1 MSVGIWSNTEEY
13 GAEEKAFVLKNE
25 EKDMS
30 RLSVISTDKVDS
42 TTEKLMKEFT
52 QRIIANP
59 PGVCPVDMQLAF
71 LKVCHAQTCGKCVP
85 CRIGLGILEELLE
98 SVLDNTATMETLDL
112 IEHAAT
118 NIKNSADCAIGFES
132 ARMVLAGLEGFKED
146 YRSHVTDHQCTRTL
160 EQPSPCVTLCPANV
174 DIPGYIALAGAG
186 RCEDAVRLIR
196 KDNPFPTACALIC
209 EHPCEKR
216 CRRNMIDDSINI
228 RGIKH
233 YVMDKANASEVSV
246 PACAASAGKKVAVIG
261 GGPAGLTAAY
271 FLQLMGHQ
279 TTVFEEKAQLGGM
292 LRYGIPNY
300 RFPRERLQEDID
312 AILSTGVQV
321 QLNTN
326 IGTEQLNEINDTYD
340 AIFIAIGAHAEKKL
354 KLEGEDSGNVIS
366 AVEMLREIGDD
377 KYPDFTEKRVIVVGG
392 GNVAMDCARTA
403 IRSNAKTVSIVYRRR
418 KEDMTALPAEVEGAI
433 AEGIELLT
441 LKAPLRIEADENGD
455 ARALWVQPQIIGPVR
470 GGRPAPRKADKTE
483 ERLESDVIIM
493 AVGQD
498 IVSEP
503 FEKAG
508 IATKWGQLCADE
520 SGALNRVGM
529 YAGGDCVSGP
539 ATVIKA
545 IAAGKIAAANIDEF
559 LGFHHAV
566 SVDVEIPEPLLNDK
580 IPCGRVNL
588 GEKESWARKDNFE
601 GIEYT
606 MSDEEALQEASRC
619 LRCDRHGCGVLRGGR
634 QDKW

>member
-1 MSVGIWSNTEEY
+1 
-13 GAEEKAFVLKNE
+13 
-25 EKDMS
+25 MS
-30 RLSVISTDKVDS
+30 RLSVISTDKVNS

-98 SVLDNTATMETLDL
+98 SVLDNTATMETLEL
-112 IEHAAT
+112 IEHTAV

-132 ARMVLAGLEGFKED
+132 ARMVLAGFEGFKED
-146 YRSHVTDHQCTRTL
+146 YLSHVQEHQCTGTF
-160 EQPSPCVTLCPANV
+160 EQPIPCVTLCPANV
-174 DIPGYIALAGAG
+174 DIPGYIALAGEG
-186 RCEDAVRLIR
+186 RCADAVRLIR

-209 EHPCEKR
+209 EHPCESR
-216 CRRNMIDDSINI
+216 CRRTMIDDAINI
-228 RGIKH
+228 RGMKH
-233 YVMDKANASEVSV
+233 YIMDKAHASEVPV
-246 PACAASAGKKVAVIG
+246 PSCAAPTGKKVAVIG

-279 TTVFEEKAQLGGM
+279 AVIFEQKAQLGGM

-300 RFPRERLQEDID
+300 RFPRERLLEDIG
-312 AILSTGVQV
+312 AILSTGIEVK
-321 QLNTN
+321 LNTS
-326 IGTEQLNEINDTYD
+326 IGTQELGEINDTYD
-340 AIFIAIGAHAEKKL
+340 AVFIAIGAHAEKRL
-354 KLEGEDSGNVIS
+354 NLEGEGSGNVIS
-366 AVEMLREIGDD
+366 AVEMLREIGDGN
-377 KYPDFTEKRVIVVGG
+377 YPDFSGKRVLVVGG

-403 IRSNAKTVSIVYRRR
+403 IRSRAKTVSIVYRRR

-441 LKAPLRIEADENGD
+441 LKAPLRIEADENGN
-455 ARALWVQPQIIGPVR
+455 AKALWVQPQMIGAVK
-470 GGRPAPRKADKTE
+470 GGRPSPRKAGKAE
-483 ERLESDVIIM
+483 ERLECDVILM

-498 IVSEP
+498 IISEP
-503 FEKAG
+503 FAQAG
-508 IATKWGQLCADE
+508 IATKRGQFSANASCE
-520 SGALNRVGM
+520 LNRVGM
-529 YAGGDCVSGP
+529 YAGGDCVTGP

-545 IAAGKIAAANIDEF
+545 IAAGKTAAANIDEF
-559 LGFHHAV
+559 LGFHHAI
-566 SVDVEIPEPLLNDK
+566 SVDVDIPEPLLNDK
-580 IPCGRVNL
+580 LPCGRVNL
-588 GEKESWARKDNFE
+588 GEKESWARKDNFD

-634 QDKW
+634 QDRW

>member
-1 MSVGIWSNTEEY
+1 
-13 GAEEKAFVLKNE
+13 
-25 EKDMS
+25 MS
-30 RLSVISTDKVDS
+30 RLSVISTDKVNS

-85 CRIGLGILEELLE
+85 CRTGLGILEELLE

-112 IEHAAT
+112 IEHTAT

-146 YRSHVTDHQCTRTL
+146 YLSHVQKRQCTGTF
-160 EQPSPCVTLCPANV
+160 EQPIPCVTLCPANV
-174 DIPGYIALAGAG
+174 DIPGYIALAGEG
-186 RCEDAVRLIR
+186 RCADAVRLIR

-209 EHPCEKR
+209 EHPCEAR

-233 YVMDKANASEVSV
+233 YVMDKARASEVPA
-246 PACAASAGKKVAVIG
+246 PACAAPTGRKVAIIG
-261 GGPAGLTAAY
+261 GGPSGLTAAY

-279 TTVFEEKAQLGGM
+279 ATVFEEKAQLGGM

-300 RFPRERLQEDID
+300 RFPRERLDEDIN
-312 AILSTGVQV
+312 AILSTGVEAK
-321 QLNTN
+321 LNTP
-326 IGTEQLNEINDTYD
+326 IGTAELEEINRAYD
-340 AIFIAIGAHAEKKL
+340 AIYLAIGAHAEKRL
-354 KLEGEDSGNVIS
+354 GLEGEDSQHVIS
-366 AVEMLREIGDD
+366 AVEMLREIGDG
-377 KYPDFTEKRVIVVGG
+377 KYPDFTGRRVIVVGG

-441 LKAPLRIEADENGD
+441 LKAPLRIEADEEGK
-455 ARALWVQPQIIGPVR
+455 ARALWVQPQIIGQVR
-470 GGRPAPRKADKTE
+470 GGRPSPRKADKPE
-483 ERLESDVIIM
+483 ERLECDIILM

-498 IVSEP
+498 IISKP
-503 FEKAG
+503 FAEAG
-508 IATKWGQLCADE
+508 LATDRGRLQADV

-545 IAAGKIAAANIDEF
+545 IAAGKVAAANIDEF
-559 LGFHHAV
+559 LGFHHMI
-566 SVDVEIPEPLLNDK
+566 SVDVDIPEPLLNDK
-580 IPCGRVNL
+580 VPCGRVNL

-606 MSDEEALQEASRC
+606 MSDEEAYQEASRC

-634 QDKW
+634 QDRW

>member
-1 MSVGIWSNTEEY
+1 
-13 GAEEKAFVLKNE
+13 
-25 EKDMS
+25 MS
-30 RLSVISTDKVDS
+30 RLSVISTDKANS

-85 CRIGLGILEELLE
+85 CRIGLGVLEELLE

-112 IEHAAT
+112 IEHTAI

-132 ARMVLAGLEGFKED
+132 ARMVLAGFEGFRED
-146 YRSHVTDHQCTRTL
+146 YLSHVREHQCTGTF
-160 EQPSPCVTLCPANV
+160 EQPIPCVTLCPANV
-174 DIPGYIALAGAG
+174 DIPGYIALAGEG
-186 RCEDAVRLIR
+186 RCADAVRLIR

-209 EHPCEKR
+209 EHPCEAR
-216 CRRNMIDDSINI
+216 CRRTMIDDAINI
-228 RGIKH
+228 RGMKH
-233 YVMDKANASEVSV
+233 YVMDRAHASEVPV
-246 PACAASAGKKVAVIG
+246 PACAEPTGRRVAVIG
-261 GGPAGLTAAY
+261 GGPAGMTAAY

-279 TTVFEEKAQLGGM
+279 AVVFEEKPQLGGM

-300 RFPRERLQEDID
+300 RFPRERLQEDLD
-312 AILSTGVQV
+312 AILSTGVEV
-321 QLNTN
+321 KLNTPV
-326 IGTEQLNEINDTYD
+326 GTEELSEINNTYD
-340 AIFIAIGAHAEKKL
+340 AVFIAIGAHAEKRL
-354 KLEGEDSGNVIS
+354 NLEGEDSRNVIS
-366 AVEMLREIGDD
+366 AVEMLREIGDGR
-377 KYPDFTEKRVIVVGG
+377 YPDFTGQRVLVVGG

-403 IRSNAKTVSIVYRRR
+403 IRSKAKTVSIVYRRR

-441 LKAPLRIEADENGD
+441 LKAPLHIEADEDGN
-455 ARALWVQPQIIGPVR
+455 AKALWVQPQIIGPVR
-470 GGRPAPRKADKTE
+470 GGRPSPRRADKPQ
-483 ERLESDVIIM
+483 ERLECDVILM

-498 IVSEP
+498 IISEP

-508 IATKWGQLCADE
+508 IATKRGQLQADA

-529 YAGGDCVSGP
+529 YAGGDCVTGP

-545 IAAGKIAAANIDEF
+545 IAAGKAAAANIDEC
-559 LGFHHAV
+559 LGFHHAI

-580 IPCGRVNL
+580 NPCGRVNL

-601 GIEYT
+601 GIEHT
-606 MSDEEALQEASRC
+606 MSDEEALQEAGRC

-634 QDKW
+634 QDRW

>member
-1 MSVGIWSNTEEY
+1 
-13 GAEEKAFVLKNE
+13 
-25 EKDMS
+25 MS
-30 RLSVISTDKVDS
+30 RLSVISTDKANS

-85 CRIGLGILEELLE
+85 CRIGLGVLEELLE

-112 IEHAAT
+112 IEHTAI

-132 ARMVLAGLEGFKED
+132 ARMVLAGFEGFRED
-146 YRSHVTDHQCTRTL
+146 YLSHVREHQCTGTF
-160 EQPSPCVTLCPANV
+160 EQPIPCVTLCPANV
-174 DIPGYIALAGAG
+174 DIPGYIALAGEG
-186 RCEDAVRLIR
+186 RCADAVRLIR
-196 KDNPFPTACALIC
+196 KDNPVPTACALIC
-209 EHPCEKR
+209 EHPCEAR
-216 CRRNMIDDSINI
+216 CRRTMIDDAINI
-228 RGIKH
+228 RGMKH
-233 YVMDKANASEVSV
+233 YVMDRAHASEVPV
-246 PACAASAGKKVAVIG
+246 PACAEPTGRRVAVIG
-261 GGPAGLTAAY
+261 GGPAGMTAAY

-279 TTVFEEKAQLGGM
+279 AVVFEEKPQLGGM

-300 RFPRERLQEDID
+300 RFPRERLQEDLD
-312 AILSTGVQV
+312 AILSTGVEV
-321 QLNTN
+321 KLNTPV
-326 IGTEQLNEINDTYD
+326 GTEELSEINNTYD
-340 AIFIAIGAHAEKKL
+340 AVFIAIGAHAEKRL
-354 KLEGEDSGNVIS
+354 NLEGEDSRNVIS
-366 AVEMLREIGDD
+366 AVEMLREIGDGR
-377 KYPDFTEKRVIVVGG
+377 YPDFTGQRVLVVGG

-403 IRSNAKTVSIVYRRR
+403 IRSKAKTVSIVYRRR

-441 LKAPLRIEADENGD
+441 LKAPLHIEADEDGN
-455 ARALWVQPQIIGPVR
+455 AKALWVQPQIIGPVR
-470 GGRPAPRKADKTE
+470 GGRPSPRRADKPQ
-483 ERLESDVIIM
+483 ERLECDVILM

-498 IVSEP
+498 IISEP

-508 IATKWGQLCADE
+508 IATKRGQLQADA

-529 YAGGDCVSGP
+529 YAGGDCVTGP

-545 IAAGKIAAANIDEF
+545 IAAGKAAAANIDEF
-559 LGFHHAV
+559 LGFHHAI

-580 IPCGRVNL
+580 NPCGRVNL

-601 GIEYT
+601 GIEHT
-606 MSDEEALQEASRC
+606 MSDEEALQEAGRC

-634 QDKW
+634 QDRW

>member
-1 MSVGIWSNTEEY
+1 
-13 GAEEKAFVLKNE
+13 
-25 EKDMS
+25 MS
-30 RLSVISTDKVDS
+30 RLSVKSTDKVNS

-112 IEHAAT
+112 IEHTAI

-132 ARMVLAGLEGFKED
+132 ARMVLAGFEGFKED
-146 YRSHVTDHQCTRTL
+146 YISHVQDHQCTGTFA
-160 EQPSPCVTLCPANV
+160 QPIPCVTLCPANV
-174 DIPGYIALAGAG
+174 DIPGYIALAGEG
-186 RCEDAVRLIR
+186 RCADAVRLIR

-209 EHPCEKR
+209 EHPCESR
-216 CRRNMIDDSINI
+216 CRRTMIDDSINI

-233 YVMDKANASEVSV
+233 YVMDKANASEVPV
-246 PACAASAGKKVAVIG
+246 PECAKSTGKNVAIIG

-271 FLQLMGHQ
+271 FLQLMGHH
-279 TTVFEEKAQLGGM
+279 TTVFEQKAQLGGM

-300 RFPRERLQEDID
+300 RFPRERLKEDID
-312 AILSTGVQV
+312 AILSTGVEV
-321 QLNTN
+321 KLNATV
-326 IGTEQLNEINDTYD
+326 GTAELNEINDTYD
-340 AIFIAIGAHAEKKL
+340 ALFIAIGAHAEKRL
-354 KLEGEDSGNVIS
+354 NLEGEDSSNVIS

-377 KYPDFTEKRVIVVGG
+377 KYPDFSGKRVIVVGG

-403 IRSNAKTVSIVYRRR
+403 IRSKAKTVSIVYRRR
-418 KEDMTALPAEVEGAI
+418 KEDMTALPAEIEGAV

-441 LKAPLRIEADENGD
+441 LKAPLRIEANEEGN
-455 ARALWVQPQIIGPVR
+455 AAALWVQPQIIGPVR
-470 GGRPAPRKADKTE
+470 SGRPSPRKANKPQ
-483 ERLESDVIIM
+483 ERLECDVILM

-498 IVSEP
+498 IISAP

-508 IATKWGQLCADE
+508 IATKRGQLLADA

-529 YAGGDCVSGP
+529 YAGGDCVTGP

-545 IAAGKIAAANIDEF
+545 IAAGKAAAANIDEF
-559 LGFHHAV
+559 LGFHHAI

-588 GEKESWARKDNFE
+588 AEKESWARRDNFE

-634 QDKW
+634 QDRW

>member
-1 MSVGIWSNTEEY
+1 
-13 GAEEKAFVLKNE
+13 
-25 EKDMS
+25 MS
-30 RLSVISTDKVDS
+30 RLSVISTDKVNS
-42 TTEKLMKEFT
+42 TTEKLMKEFS

-98 SVLDNTATMETLDL
+98 SVLDNTATMQTLDL
-112 IEHAAT
+112 IEHTAA

-132 ARMVLAGLEGFKED
+132 ARMVLAGFEGFKED
-146 YRSHVTDHQCTRTL
+146 YISHVKDHQCTGTF
-160 EQPSPCVTLCPANV
+160 EQPIPCVTLCPAHV
-174 DIPGYIALAGAG
+174 DIPGYIALAGEG
-186 RCEDAVRLIR
+186 RCDDAVSLIR

-209 EHPCEKR
+209 EHPCEAR

-228 RGIKH
+228 RGMKH
-233 YVMDKANASEVSV
+233 YVMDKANADTVSV
-246 PACAASAGKKVAVIG
+246 PACAAPTGKKVAIIG
-261 GGPAGLTAAY
+261 AGPAGLTAAY

-279 TTVFEEKAQLGGM
+279 TTVFEEKAGLGGM

-300 RFPRERLQEDID
+300 RFPRERLKEDID
-312 AILSTGVQV
+312 AILSTGVEIR
-321 QLNTN
+321 LNTY
-326 IGTEQLNEINDTYD
+326 IGTDELEKINDTYN
-340 AIFIAIGAHAEKKL
+340 AVFIAIGAHAEKKL
-354 KLEGEDSGNVIS
+354 DLEGGDSGNVIS
-366 AVEMLREIGDD
+366 AVNMLREIGDD
-377 KYPDFTEKRVIVVGG
+377 KYPDFKGKRVIVVGG

-403 IRSNAKTVSIVYRRR
+403 IRCNAKTVSIVYRRR

-433 AEGIELLT
+433 AEGIELLA
-441 LKAPLRIEADENGD
+441 LKAPLRVESGKDGNAK
-455 ARALWVQPQIIGPVR
+455 ALWVQPQIIGPVK
-470 GGRPAPRKADKTE
+470 GDRPAPRKADKQE
-483 ERLESDVIIM
+483 ERLECDVIIM

-498 IVSEP
+498 IISAP

-508 IATKWGQLCADE
+508 IATKRRKLRADA

-529 YAGGDCVSGP
+529 YAGGDCVTGP

-545 IAAGKIAAANIDEF
+545 IAAGKVAAANIDEF
-559 LGFHHAV
+559 LGFHHEI

-588 GEKESWARKDNFE
+588 AEKESWARKDNFE
-601 GIEYT
+601 GIEHT

-634 QDKW
+634 QDRW

>member
-1 MSVGIWSNTEEY
+1 
-13 GAEEKAFVLKNE
+13 
-25 EKDMS
+25 MS
-30 RLSVISTDKVDS
+30 RLSVISTDKANS

-85 CRIGLGILEELLE
+85 CRIGLGVLEDLLE

-112 IEHAAT
+112 IEHTAI

-132 ARMVLAGLEGFKED
+132 ARMVLAGFEGFRED
-146 YRSHVTDHQCTRTL
+146 YLSHVREHQCTGTF
-160 EQPSPCVTLCPANV
+160 EQPIPCVTLCPANV
-174 DIPGYIALAGAG
+174 DIPGYIALAGEG
-186 RCEDAVRLIR
+186 RCADAVRLIR

-209 EHPCEKR
+209 EHPCEAR
-216 CRRNMIDDSINI
+216 CRRTMIDDAINI
-228 RGIKH
+228 RGMKH
-233 YVMDKANASEVSV
+233 YVMDRAHASEVPV
-246 PACAASAGKKVAVIG
+246 PACAEPTGRRVAVIG
-261 GGPAGLTAAY
+261 GGPAGMTAAY

-279 TTVFEEKAQLGGM
+279 AVVFEEKPQLGGM

-300 RFPRERLQEDID
+300 RFPRERLQEDLD
-312 AILSTGVQV
+312 AILSTGVEV
-321 QLNTN
+321 KLNTPV
-326 IGTEQLNEINDTYD
+326 GTEELSEINNTYD
-340 AIFIAIGAHAEKKL
+340 AVFIAIGAHAEKRL
-354 KLEGEDSGNVIS
+354 NLEGEDSRNVIS
-366 AVEMLREIGDD
+366 AVEMLREIGDGR
-377 KYPDFTEKRVIVVGG
+377 YPDFTGQRVLVVGG

-403 IRSNAKTVSIVYRRR
+403 IRSKAKTVSIVYRRR

-441 LKAPLRIEADENGD
+441 LKAPLHIEADEDGN
-455 ARALWVQPQIIGPVR
+455 AKALWVQPQIIGPVR
-470 GGRPAPRKADKTE
+470 GGRPSPRRADKPQ
-483 ERLESDVIIM
+483 ERLECDVILM

-498 IVSEP
+498 IISEP

-508 IATKWGQLCADE
+508 IATKRGQLQADA

-529 YAGGDCVSGP
+529 YAGGDCVTGP

-545 IAAGKIAAANIDEF
+545 IAAGKAAAANIDEF
-559 LGFHHAV
+559 LGFHHAI

-580 IPCGRVNL
+580 NPCGRVNL

-601 GIEYT
+601 GIEHT
-606 MSDEEALQEASRC
+606 MSDEEALQEAGRC

-634 QDKW
+634 QDRW

>member
-1 MSVGIWSNTEEY
+1 
-13 GAEEKAFVLKNE
+13 
-25 EKDMS
+25 MS
-30 RLSVISTDKVDS
+30 RLSIFSTDSVNL

-71 LKVCHAQTCGKCVP
+71 LKVCHAQTCGKCGP

-98 SVLDNTATMETLDL
+98 SVLNNTATMDTLDL
-112 IEHAAT
+112 IEHTAM

-132 ARMVLAGLEGFKED
+132 ARMVLAGLEGFRED
-146 YRSHVTDHQCTRTL
+146 YISHVRSRQCTGTF
-160 EQPSPCVTLCPANV
+160 EQPIPCVTLCPANV
-174 DIPGYIALAGAG
+174 DIPGYIALAGKG

-209 EHPCEKR
+209 EHPCEAR

-233 YVMDKANASEVSV
+233 YVMDQARADTV
-246 PACAASAGKKVAVIG
+246 AAADRAPSTGKKAAIIG

-279 TTVFEEKAQLGGM
+279 TTVFEEKSRLGGM

-312 AILSTGVQV
+312 VILSTGVEV
-321 QLNTN
+321 KLNAA
-326 IGTEQLNEINDTYD
+326 IGTKEIEEINRDYD
-340 AIFIAIGAHAEKKL
+340 AIFIAVGAHAEKKL
-354 KLEGEDSGNVIS
+354 NLEGEESGNVIS
-366 AVEMLREIGDD
+366 AVKMLREIGDE
-377 KYPDFTEKRVIVVGG
+377 KYPDFSGKRVLVIGG

-403 IRSNAKTVSIVYRRR
+403 IRSHAKTVSIVYRRR

-441 LKAPLRIEADENGD
+441 LKAPLRIEADASGN
-455 ARALWVQPQIIGPVR
+455 AQALWVQPQMISHVR
-470 GGRPAPRKADKTE
+470 GGRPSPKKASKQE
-483 ERLESDVIIM
+483 ERLECDVVIM
-493 AVGQD
+493 AVGQEV
-498 IVSEP
+498 IAEP

-508 IATKWGQLCADE
+508 ITAKRGKLLADS

-545 IAAGKIAAANIDEF
+545 IAAGKAAAANIDEF
-559 LGFHHAV
+559 LGFHHAI

-588 GEKESWARKDNFE
+588 EEKESWARKDNFE

-606 MSDEEALQEASRC
+606 MSGEEARQEAGRC

-634 QDKW
+634 QDRW

>member
-1 MSVGIWSNTEEY
+1 
-13 GAEEKAFVLKNE
+13 
-25 EKDMS
+25 MS
-30 RLSVISTDKVDS
+30 RLSVVSTDKVNS

-98 SVLDNTATMETLDL
+98 SVLDNTATMDTLDL
-112 IEHAAT
+112 IEHTAT

-132 ARMVLAGLEGFKED
+132 ARMVLAGFEGFKED
-146 YRSHVTDHQCTRTL
+146 YISHVQEHQCTGTF
-160 EQPSPCVTLCPANV
+160 EQPIPCVTLCPANV
-174 DIPGYIALAGAG
+174 DIPGYIALAGEG
-186 RCEDAVRLIR
+186 RCADAVRLIR

-209 EHPCEKR
+209 EHPCESR
-216 CRRNMIDDSINI
+216 CRRTMIDDAINI
-228 RGIKH
+228 RGMKH
-233 YVMDKANASEVSV
+233 YIMDKVHASEVPV
-246 PACAASAGKKVAVIG
+246 PACAESTGKKIAIIG

-279 TTVFEEKAQLGGM
+279 AVIFEEKAQLGGM

-300 RFPRERLQEDID
+300 RFPRERLKEDID
-312 AILSTGVQV
+312 AILSTGVEV
-321 QLNTN
+321 RLKTT
-326 IGTEQLNEINDTYD
+326 IGTQELGEINDTYD
-340 AIFIAIGAHAEKKL
+340 AIFIAIGAHAEKRL
-354 KLEGEDSGNVIS
+354 NLEGEDSGNVIS

-377 KYPDFTEKRVIVVGG
+377 KYPDFSGKRVIVVGG

-403 IRSNAKTVSIVYRRR
+403 IRSRAKTVSIVYRRR

-441 LKAPLRIEADENGD
+441 LKAPLRIEADDAGN
-455 ARALWVQPQIIGPVR
+455 ARALWVQPQIIGAVR
-470 GGRPAPRKADKTE
+470 GGRPSPRKAAKSE
-483 ERLESDVIIM
+483 ERLECDVILM

-503 FEKAG
+503 LDRAG
-508 IATKWGQLCADE
+508 IATKRGQLLANASCE
-520 SGALNRVGM
+520 LNRVGM
-529 YAGGDCVSGP
+529 YAGGDCVTGP

-545 IAAGKIAAANIDEF
+545 IAAGKTAAANIDEF
-559 LGFHHAV
+559 LGFHHSI

>member
-1 MSVGIWSNTEEY
+1 
-13 GAEEKAFVLKNE
+13 
-25 EKDMS
+25 MS
-30 RLSVISTDKVDS
+30 RLSVISTDKVNS
-42 TTEKLMKEFT
+42 TTETLMKEFT

-112 IEHAAT
+112 IEHTAT

-146 YRSHVTDHQCTRTL
+146 YISHVREHQCTGTF
-160 EQPSPCVTLCPANV
+160 EQPIPCVTLCPANV

-233 YVMDKANASEVSV
+233 YVMDKANAKKVPV
-246 PACAASAGKKVAVIG
+246 PACAESTGRKVAIIG
-261 GGPAGLTAAY
+261 AGPSGLTAAY

-279 TTVFEEKAQLGGM
+279 TTVYEEKAQPGGM

-300 RFPRERLQEDID
+300 RFPRERLKEDID
-312 AILSTGVQV
+312 AILSTGVELK
-321 QLNTN
+321 LNAA
-326 IGTEQLNEINDTYD
+326 IGTEELKEINDTYD
-340 AIFIAIGAHAEKKL
+340 AVYIAIGAHAEKRL
-354 KLEGEDSGNVIS
+354 NLEGEDSGNVIS

-377 KYPDFTEKRVIVVGG
+377 RYPDFTGQRVIVVGG

-441 LKAPLRIEADENGD
+441 LKAPLRVEKDEKGNV
-455 ARALWVQPQIIGPVR
+455 AALWVQPQIIGKVR
-470 GGRPAPRKADKTE
+470 GGRPSPGKADKAE
-483 ERLESDVIIM
+483 ERLECDVILM

-498 IVSEP
+498 IITEP
-503 FEKAG
+503 FAKAG
-508 IATKWGQLCADE
+508 IATKSGRILADA
-520 SGALNRVGM
+520 SCALNRVGM

-545 IAAGKIAAANIDEF
+545 IAAGKVAAANIDEF
-559 LGFHHAV
+559 LGCNHEI

-580 IPCGRVNL
+580 VPCGRVNL

-606 MSDEEALQEASRC
+606 MSDEEAYQEASRC